1 MPDKNRIYLAN
12 TVTQML
18 TYVSIGIDFFKDP
31 GNILNDAMDAF
42 MVEEDSLVT
51 APYQKTVD
59 AAITDP
65 KKVQKLDKTL
75 GTLYTTMAQDL
86 GQTDPA
92 TQGYEHAMR
101 SIYSMAFF
109 MALNGG
115 DLKYQKSENGFFDS
129 LLGRIPDF
137 IAPSR
142 FTKKAPQLDPD
153 KLMEELKEPDREL
166 SGLDE
171 MNVLFQKFPL
181 GKLLDTLSLGSSFM
195 FDALTNHDKMSEK
208 ELEETRLQLLGLSRQ
223 AKELADSLFDMSR
236 EDMKAF
242 SKIFNRPNRTTAV
255 ETQWYG
261 PRGMKSTV
269 SKDMAALEK
278 AMEKH
283 VPFSHLDVYQH
294 IVTHSNNLEKGFD
307 LPGAKDLPGIEDL
320 KEKNHR
326 LQELLKK
333 DFASFTPE
341 QAAEHLNLIGEASR
355 NVTDALKVTSEGL
368 PKINTMSSEE
378 LASLPENEVAL
389 YNQSLMLKRFFGFT
403 NICDSKFPD
412 SYIYGK
418 MTGNTR
424 VAVPG
429 GLPAAPPVKPE
440 QEKQPEVKPQVNNE
454 QPSGVKPQVRNEQP
468 SGIKPE
474 VKPPVRNEQPSGVN
488 AGIQEASVKRRSDEE
503 SVIAAM
509 SEKMEILSSLYQHLY
524 MEGSSLG
531 RDSTEYKNF
540 RNAIKAIHD
549 VWNPPERRQLDLGTP
564 EGRTQANG
572 LFDTALKTANLYYL
586 KHALR
591 DNIKSSYGNV
601 RRNTAIA
608 TIDVLASHMMK
619 GYLKDSTEKGNMARD
634 GEVYREQVS
643 LEDLILNEKAYAT
656 LTYGNKNSNAYK
668 KQADIARRGYQY
680 HENERAEQQHRQAR
694 KIGTEEAVDA
704 FLQRKPRR

>member
-1 MPDKNRIYLAN
+1 MPDKNRIYFAN
-12 TVTQML
+12 TVSSLL
-18 TYVSIGIDFFKDP
+18 TSYTLALDFFKDP
-31 GNILNDAMDAF
+31 GNIPADALDVLMTG
-42 MVEEDSLVT
+42 EDILTPV
-51 APYQKTVD
+51 PYKKEDV
-59 AAITDP
+59 AIINKS
-65 KKVQKLDKTL
+65 KKVQKLDKTV

-86 GQTDPA
+86 GQTDPV
-92 TQGYEHAMR
+92 TQGYEYAMR
-101 SIYSMAFF
+101 SIFSMTFF
-109 MALNGG
+109 LGLNGA
-115 DLKYQKSENGFFDS
+115 DFSYQKSGNGFYDS
-129 LLGRIPDF
+129 LSGRLPDF
-137 IAPSR
+137 IAPFR

-166 SGLDE
+166 SGFDE

-181 GKLLDTLSLGSSFM
+181 GKLLETLSLGTSFM

-208 ELEETRLQLLGLSRQ
+208 ELEETRLQILGLSRQ
-223 AKELADSLFDMSR
+223 AKELADSLFDMPR

-242 SKIFNRPNRTTAV
+242 SKIFDPPNRRTAV

-261 PRGMKSTV
+261 ARGMKSTV

-283 VPFSHLDVYQH
+283 VPFSHLDVYQR
-294 IVTHSNNLEKGFD
+294 IVTHSNKVEKGFD
-307 LPGAKDLPGIEDL
+307 LPGAEDLPGIKDL
-320 KEKNHR
+320 KEQNHK

-355 NVTDALKVTSEGL
+355 KVSEAQKVVSDGL
-368 PKINTMSSEE
+368 PKVKSLGGED
-378 LASLPENEVAL
+378 LASLPVKEQEL
-389 YNQSLMLKRFFGFT
+389 YRQNLTLKSFFGFT
-403 NICDSKFPD
+403 NICDQKFPE
-412 SYIYGK
+412 SYIFGK

-440 QEKQPEVKPQVNNE
+440 QEKQPEVKPQVDNR
-454 QPSGVKPQVRNEQP
+454 QPSGVKA
-468 SGIKPE
+468 
-474 VKPPVRNEQPSGVN
+474 GV
-488 AGIQEASVKRRSDEE
+488 QEAAVKRRSDEE

-572 LFDTALKTANLYYL
+572 LFTTAVRTANLYYL

-608 TIDVLASHMMK
+608 TLDVLASNLMK
-619 GYLKDSTEKGNMARD
+619 GYLKGSTEKGNMARN

-668 KQADIARRGYQY
+668 KQADVARRGYQY